1 MNRILLIQHD
11 NFCRVGIPLTLFL
24 HLSTIL
30 NTWVIWA
37 GLTSDRLGRRKI
49 MKRIAMA
56 TGITLILG
64 TPVIP
69 TISFADSS
77 APEPRKFSVIIE
89 LAGADESDRAT
100 QKELQD
106 SGMKMVPASPS
117 AQSRDPLQPATT
129 ETKSAPAPVVVE
141 EKTPQPVPTEAI
153 KEKPAEKTKSATDD
167 AEPKAPAA
175 AAKSVE
181 PKPEEPAKM
190 TASTDTDDLLFKPY
204 ARVHTGFSLTDSAG
218 GDGRNG
224 SHQDIDVQDTGLFGV
239 GIGMK
244 VDKQVRVEGNVT
256 YYSPFDV
263 DGQDGAGNNISTELE
278 SIGAMVSVLYDIEQ
292 VHSILGTD
300 TFTPYVGAG
309 VGITMLDTDAMTT
322 AGGAS
327 EPGTEVYNLTY
338 AARAG
343 LGARISETMTL
354 DFGYKFMNMG
364 QFEQDGG
371 VSNGANSKTTKFD
384 DLLVH
389 EFTAGLRFQF

>member
-1 MNRILLIQHD
+1 
-11 NFCRVGIPLTLFL
+11 
-24 HLSTIL
+24 
-30 NTWVIWA
+30 
-37 GLTSDRLGRRKI
+37 
-49 MKRIAMA
+49 MKRIARA
-56 TGITLILG
+56 TGITLFLG
-64 TPVIP
+64 TTVIP
-69 TISFADSS
+69 TISLADSIP
-77 APEPRKFSVIIE
+77 PEPRKFSVIIE

-106 SGMKMVPASPS
+106 SGTKMIPASPS
-117 AQSRDPLQPATT
+117 AQSRDPLQPDTT
-129 ETKSAPAPVVVE
+129 ETKAAPDPVVVE
-141 EKTPQPVPTEAI
+141 EKTPQPVPTKVQ
-153 KEKPAEKTKSATDD
+153 KEETKSAADD
-167 AEPKAPAA
+167 AAPKAPAA
-175 AAKSVE
+175 AAE
-181 PKPEEPAKM
+181 PAEPTTEEPVKKA
-190 TASTDTDDLLFKPY
+190 ASHGSDDLLFKPY
-204 ARVHTGFSLTDSAG
+204 ARVHVGFSLTGSPG

-224 SHQDIDVQDTGLFGV
+224 THQDIEVQDTGLFGV

-244 VDKQVRVEGNVT
+244 VDDQVRVEGNVT

-263 DGQDGAGNNISTELE
+263 DGRDGAGNNISTELE

-292 VHSILGTD
+292 VHSLLGTD

-322 AGGAS
+322 AGAAS

-343 LGARISETMTL
+343 LGARLSDTLTL

>member
-1 MNRILLIQHD
+1 
-11 NFCRVGIPLTLFL
+11 
-24 HLSTIL
+24 
-30 NTWVIWA
+30 
-37 GLTSDRLGRRKI
+37 
-49 MKRIAMA
+49 MKRIVMA
-56 TGITLILG
+56 TGITLFLG
-64 TPVIP
+64 IPVIS
-69 TISFADSS
+69 TLSFADSKTP
-77 APEPRKFSVIIE
+77 APRNFSVIIE

-106 SGMKMVPASPS
+106 SGTKMIPASPS
-117 AQSRDPLQPATT
+117 AKSRDPLQPATT
-129 ETKSAPAPVVVE
+129 KPKEPPAPIVVE
-141 EKTPQPVPTEAI
+141 EKTPQPVPTEAL
-153 KEKPAEKTKSATDD
+153 KEEPAEQIKSAAED

-175 AAKSVE
+175 AAQSVE
-181 PKPEEPAKM
+181 PKPEESATKA
-190 TASTDTDDLLFKPY
+190 ASNDTDDLLFKPY
-204 ARVHTGFSLTDSAG
+204 ARVHAGFSLTGSPG

-224 SHQDIDVQDTGLFGV
+224 THQDIDVQDTGLFGV

-263 DGQDGAGNNISTELE
+263 DGRDGAGNNISTELE

-292 VHSILGTD
+292 VHSLLGTD

-309 VGITMLDTDAMTT
+309 VGITMLDTDTMTT

-343 LGARISETMTL
+343 LGARISDTMTL

>member
-1 MNRILLIQHD
+1 
-11 NFCRVGIPLTLFL
+11 
-24 HLSTIL
+24 
-30 NTWVIWA
+30 
-37 GLTSDRLGRRKI
+37 
-49 MKRIAMA
+49 MKRFAMA
-56 TGITLILG
+56 TGITLVMGL
-64 TPVIP
+64 PVIP
-69 TISFADSS
+69 TLSLADSF

-106 SGMKMVPASPS
+106 SGTQMVPASPS
-117 AQSRDPLQPATT
+117 AESRDPLQPAKT
-129 ETKSAPAPVVVE
+129 EPKESPSPIVVE
-141 EKTPQPVPTEAI
+141 EKTPQPVPTEI
-153 KEKPAEKTKSATDD
+153 EKEAPAEEIKSAVDSV
-167 AEPKAPAA
+167 APKTPAA
-175 AAKSVE
+175 AAQSTE
-181 PKPEEPAKM
+181 PKTEQPDKKTSSPN
-190 TASTDTDDLLFKPY
+190 TVDLMFKPY
-204 ARVHTGFSLTDSAG
+204 ARIHTGFSLTGSPS

-224 SHQDIDVQDTGLFGV
+224 THQDIDVQDTGLFGV
-239 GIGMK
+239 GVGMK
-244 VDKQVRVEGNVT
+244 VDDQVRVEGNVT

-263 DGQDGAGNNISTELE
+263 DGQDGAGNTISTELE

-292 VHSILGTD
+292 VHSYLGTD

-309 VGITMLDTDAMTT
+309 VGISMLDTDTMTT
-322 AGGAS
+322 AGGNP

-343 LGARISETMTL
+343 LGARISDTLTL

-364 QFEQDGG
+364 KFEQDGG